1 MDINLPGASSLEAT
15 RKINMK
21 LSSRHVYYLL
31 GLNFLGM
38 LLVAITWEFVLEDL
52 VVPVLYQGYTVEPL
66 FERWE
71 YVATSLA
78 FGVLALILP
87 GWLAVRGVTQSQHA
101 NEALN
106 RAHDGLALHVEQR
119 TTELTKANEQ
129 LEHAVDEQ
137 RRSEESLRKTE
148 KELRL
153 LSSQLLRAQENER
166 QRVARD
172 LHDSVSQS
180 LSALK
185 FRVEHI
191 LDKMDRDS
199 MEIPDDLS
207 QVLIPLIQ
215 DAIEEVRNIY
225 MGLRPTILDDLGV
238 IATINW
244 FCREFQNAYPHICVE
259 HTIDIEEREIPAAL
273 KITIFRILQEGLC
286 NVARHSQ
293 ADHVYISLLKKN
305 ATVEFDIQDNG
316 VGFQLDEVVSVDRSD
331 KGMGLN
337 SMKERIALA
346 GGSFDIQTGRGSG
359 TLVQTFH
366 PVGA

>member
-1 MDINLPGASSLEAT
+1 MEINLLGESSPEAT

-21 LSSRHVYYLL
+21 ISSRHVYYLL

-71 YVATSLA
+71 YVVTSLA
-78 FGVLALILP
+78 FGVVALILP
-87 GWLAVRGVTQSQHA
+87 GWLAVRGVAQSQHA
-101 NEALN
+101 DEALN
-106 RAHDGLALHVEQR
+106 RAHDRLALNVEQR
-119 TTELTKANEQ
+119 TAELVTANVQ
-129 LEHAVDEQ
+129 LECSVDEQ
-137 RRSEESLRKTE
+137 RRSEVSLRKTE

-153 LSSQLLRAQENER
+153 LSSQLLMAQENEM

-172 LHDSVSQS
+172 LHDRVSQS

-185 FRVEHI
+185 FRVEHL
-191 LDKMDRDS
+191 LDNMVHDS
-199 MEIPDDLS
+199 TEVPCNLS
-207 QVLIPLIQ
+207 CVLIPLIQ

-244 FCREFQNAYPHICVE
+244 FCREFQNAYPHICVQ
-259 HTIDIEEREIPAAL
+259 HTIDVEESEIPAAL
-273 KITIFRILQEGLC
+273 KIIIFRILQEGLC

-293 ADHVYISLLKKN
+293 ADHVCISLLKKN
-305 ATVEFDIQDNG
+305 ATVKFNIQDNG
-316 VGFQLDEVVSVDRSD
+316 VGFQLDEMVSVDRPD
-331 KGMGLN
+331 IGMGLN
-337 SMKERIALA
+337 SMKERVALA
-346 GGSFDIQTGRGSG
+346 GGSFNIQTGRGSG
-359 TLVQTFH
+359 TLVQTFY